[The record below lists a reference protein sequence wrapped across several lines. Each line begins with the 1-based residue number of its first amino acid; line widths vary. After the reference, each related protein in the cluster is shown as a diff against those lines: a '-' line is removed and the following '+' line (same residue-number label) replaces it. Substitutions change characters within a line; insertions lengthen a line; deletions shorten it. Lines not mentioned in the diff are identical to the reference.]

1 MPKITSKGQIT
12 IPQEIRDQFS
22 LLPGT
27 EVDVIAQNN
36 EVLIVKSRK
45 RNAFLKWVGR
55 GSSTKDDIDMTVDR
69 LRGRTDE

>member
-1 MPKITSKGQIT
+1 MPRITSKGQIT
-12 IPQEIRDQFS
+12 IPQEIRNQFS

-27 EVDVIAQNN
+27 DVDVIAENN
-36 EVLIVKSRK
+36 KVLIVKARQ

-55 GSSTKDDIDMTVDR
+55 GRTTKRAIDMTVKQ

>member
-1 MPKITSKGQIT
+1 MPRVTSKGQIT
-12 IPQEIRDQFS
+12 IPQEIRNQFS

-27 EVDVIAQNN
+27 EVDVIAENN
-36 EVLIVKSRK
+36 QVLIVRSRK

-55 GSSTKDDIDMTVDR
+55 GTSTKGDIDTAVDR